1 MPMIYKVRDPLS
13 KHTVYSAAH
22 PQARKFQMEL
32 GDNATLEKL
41 EYTYKWQLVV
51 MLNDAYK
58 QGAEDVHDGMD

>member
-1 MPMIYKVRDPLS
+1 MPMIYKVRDPRTKRS
-13 KHTVYSAAH
+13 EYFASH
-22 PQARKFQMEL
+22 PKARKAML
-32 GDNATLEKL
+32 DNEDAWLEIM